1 MNKYISLF
9 GSLVMVFL
17 FAYTINITINNPTAL
32 NIIISLGFLIF
43 SYIGFSK
50 FFKQGKLQT
59 KEEEFTP
66 VKD

>member
-9 GSLVMVFL
+9 GSLVMMFL

-32 NIIISLGFLIF
+32 NIIISLGFLIL
-43 SYIGFSK
+43 SYIGFVK
-50 FFKQGKLQT
+50 FLKQGKLQT

-66 VKD
+66 IKD